1 MFFMNPYNT
10 LYRPLRLV
18 TGKANDFSDLARQCV
33 ALANAAGGVICLG
46 LESAEGP
53 PTQKVDPAIAA
64 RTLKRLEEHTRLVA
78 LRASIEASPSGGE
91 YLRLEVQQGKRLCST
106 AQGAFFLRLGA
117 DTVPLTGPTVVRL
130 RDERADGPWESLPT
144 PFPFTPAHQ
153 EALGERDPDALA
165 LRSEGLLTRLGVL
178 LLGSPAQREESGLS
192 FDWEYNRYDESGN
205 SLEHHRSSLGQSPLQ
220 AGEELEALLPEPLR
234 EHAHVLLLNALAH
247 RSYASQS
254 PVSLQWHPRQ
264 LICTNGGN
272 LPLGVTTASLP
283 GHCLPRN
290 PLLVRALKALGLME
304 ARGQGTLELY
314 DLALSHACPLPQFL
328 ESNGSLSVIVST
340 EPVDLAL
347 EEMLEDQESLCA
359 LEREERLLL
368 GLVAI
373 GGPQEPLALA
383 EALPCMPSLEPWLE
397 QLLERELLVKQG
409 KGARLR
415 YALHPRCIPAKEKG
429 PAPRRIE
436 PLHLRSLVLA
446 YVEDHASCTDTEC
459 GRFCKEKEP
468 GCRITARL
476 VKHALNTLAA
486 EGLIAI
492 DKTRNQ
498 WRYGPI
504 ATHS

>member
-1 MFFMNPYNT
+1 MYFENPYNT

-46 LESAEGP
+46 LESAEESP
-53 PTQKVDPAIAA
+53 SQRVDPAIAS
-64 RTLKRLEEHTRLVA
+64 RTLKRLEEHTRQVA
-78 LRASIEASPSGGE
+78 LRASVEALPSGGE
-91 YLRLEVQQGKRLCST
+91 YLRLEVQQGEKLCCT
-106 AQGAFFLRLGA
+106 AQGAFFLRQGA
-117 DTVPLTGPTVVRL
+117 DTEPLTGPSVVRL
-130 RDERADGPWESLPT
+130 RAERGDGPWESLPT
-144 PFPFTPAHQ
+144 PYPFIPAHQ
-153 EALGERDPDALA
+153 EALGELNPDTLS
-165 LRSEGLLTRLGVL
+165 LRAEGHLTRLGVL

-192 FDWEYNRYDESGN
+192 LDWEYTLYAESGH
-205 SLEHHRSSLGQSPLQ
+205 SQEPHCSSPEHSPLQ
-220 AGEELEALLPEPLR
+220 ACKELEALLPEHLR
-234 EHAHVLLLNALAH
+234 ESAHILLLNALAH
-247 RSYASQS
+247 RSYADRS
-254 PVSLQWHPRQ
+254 PVTLQLHPRQ
-264 LICTNGGN
+264 LICTSGGG

-290 PLLVRALKALGLME
+290 PLLVQALKALGLME

-328 ESNGSLSVIVST
+328 ENNGSLSVILST
-340 EPVDLAL
+340 EPVDSAL

-368 GLVAI
+368 GLVAT
-373 GGPQEPLALA
+373 GGPQEPLVLA
-383 EALPCMPSLEPWLE
+383 EALPCLPSLEPWLG
-397 QLLERELLVKQG
+397 QLVGRELLVKQG

-429 PAPRRIE
+429 PALKRIE
-436 PLHLRSLVLA
+436 PLYLRSLVLA

-498 WRYGPI
+498 WRYGPVV
-504 ATHS
+504 